1 MVAQV
6 IISLLF
12 YTSIFLC
19 NAITDDL
26 VTIGSGSFYMGQ
38 EGIQE
43 DEEPLHN
50 VTLEAFEIDRFETS
64 IGDWFLI
71 SDWALENGYDLATH
85 PIRLGVGHIGI
96 SKALT
101 RIFR

>member
-1 MVAQV
+1 MVVQA

-12 YTSIFLC
+12 LLSIFAC

-50 VTLEAFEIDRFETS
+50 VSLEAFEIDRFETS
-64 IGDWFLI
+64 IGDWYLI
-71 SDWALENGYDLATH
+71 SVWARENGYDFSDSSNS
-85 PIRLGVGHIGI
+85 P
-96 SKALT
+96 
-101 RIFR
+101 

>member
-1 MVAQV
+1 MLAKP
-6 IISLLF
+6 ITIFFLLL
-12 YTSIFLC
+12 SIFAC
-19 NAITDDL
+19 NAITEDL

-64 IGDWFLI
+64 IGDWYLI
-71 SDWALENGYDLATH
+71 SDWARENGYDFS
-85 PIRLGVGHIGI
+85 GDEDEDEDDWGDDEDW
-96 SKALT
+96 
-101 RIFR
+101 